1 MSNWK
6 AKLPLHS
13 PPQGD
18 AHAVLAYKTQG
29 GFRQEL
35 SGTITLR
42 RARLLERVMS
52 AYEAELEEVYRV
64 LDISPTIRKRR
75 RKDTPNAEE

>member
-52 AYEAELEEVYRV
+52 ADETELEETYRI
-64 LDISPTIRKRR
+64 LDVSPTIRKR
-75 RKDTPNAEE
+75 KKETTDGDK